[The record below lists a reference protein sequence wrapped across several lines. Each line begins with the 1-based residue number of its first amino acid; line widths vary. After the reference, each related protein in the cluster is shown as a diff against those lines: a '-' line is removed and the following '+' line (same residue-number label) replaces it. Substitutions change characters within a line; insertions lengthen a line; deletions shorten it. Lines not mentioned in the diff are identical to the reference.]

1 MNLLEKVTAVELLI
15 RWPCPCVPPREL
27 CPKCKGK
34 GYIERWIPRELLRP
48 LLGDSSFLI
57 IRRSSAGAR
66 RAGSTAQTVEPKRH
80 TAVGSTLFVDGLAP
94 SFTHQQLRELF
105 APIGTVL
112 WSRIVTD
119 ANGQCSGFGY
129 VDMETSDQAQRAAKM
144 LDGYK
149 MADSCLAV
157 MISNRAPQA
166 LQTERFLALNA
177 GKAFCELCIRS
188 HIDVAASSLELL
200 DAFSYLYECYCF
212 RGRCS
217 ECKKTTRLFAT
228 NSDSLQ
234 QG

>member
-1 MNLLEKVTAVELLI
+1 MNLLEKFTTVELLV

-27 CPKCKGK
+27 CRNCKGN
-34 GYIERWIPRELLRP
+34 GHIERWIPRQLLRP
-48 LLGDSSFLI
+48 LLGDSSFLT
-57 IRRSSAGAR
+57 IRRSSAGTHR
-66 RAGSTAQTVEPKRH
+66 TGIPTQTDEPKRH

-94 SFTHQQLRELF
+94 SFTHGQLRELF

-112 WSRIVTD
+112 WSRIVAD

-129 VDMETSDQAQRAAKM
+129 VDMETADQAQRAAKT
-144 LDGYK
+144 LDGHK
-149 MADSCLAV
+149 IADSCLAV

-166 LQTERFLALNA
+166 LQAERFLALNV

-188 HIDVAASSLELL
+188 HIVGAASSLELL

-212 RGRCS
+212 TGRCF

-228 NSDSLQ
+228 SFHSLQ